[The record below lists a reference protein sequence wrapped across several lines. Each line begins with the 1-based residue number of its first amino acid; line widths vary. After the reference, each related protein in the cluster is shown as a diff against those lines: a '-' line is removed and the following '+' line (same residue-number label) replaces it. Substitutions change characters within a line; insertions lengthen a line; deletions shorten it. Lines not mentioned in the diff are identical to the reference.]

1 MPALQSII
9 RGYYMSFRGKVWIL
23 VISGIIAVYT
33 VVGGMPFVGTMLVTS
48 AQQPVNDANA
58 QLRIVESVLQHIQND
73 YVDEP
78 NMDKVRLGALR
89 GLAGGLDPYSS
100 FLTADQVKAYE
111 ASKTSNKVGIGA
123 EFSQISGYLYVIS
136 SIKGSPAEKAGLKS
150 GDFIEYIDTKATRD
164 ISLYDARQLVNG
176 NVGTT
181 VALRVLRPGE
191 KPQTIKVVRGT
202 YKVPVADSRSETGKI
217 GVIKV
222 YSLEDGEGND
232 IRSQVLSLTK
242 QGVQKII
249 LDLRGVSAGSL
260 AEGVAV
266 ANLFIKDGEIA
277 KVIGR
282 ESKVQTTYKA
292 DPSKAIFDGN
302 LAVLI
307 DFGTAGAAEV
317 VASAVLDRKRG
328 EVIGEQSFG
337 SGTEQKLFPLSSGGG
352 YLLTIAKWASPNG
365 TPFLAEDRATTG
377 VKPSIEVKRPDT
389 PEPLDVDSLANQPD
403 AQNPQPA
410 ATPVPKPVQPKTVE
424 DIQLKKALEV
434 LQDKAAAAKA
444 GGN

>member
-1 MPALQSII
+1 
-9 RGYYMSFRGKVWIL
+9 MSFRGKVWVL
-23 VISGIIAVYT
+23 VLSGVIAVYA
-33 VVGGMPFVGTMLVTS
+33 VVGGMPFVGAVLTTS
-48 AQQPVNDANA
+48 AQQTTNDASA

-100 FLTADQVKAYE
+100 FLTADQVAAYGS
-111 ASKTSNKVGIGA
+111 SKTSNKTGIGA
-123 EFSQISGYLYVIS
+123 ELSQISGFVYVIS
-136 SIKGSPAEKAGLKS
+136 AIKGSPADRAGLKA

-176 NVGTT
+176 EPGST
-181 VALRVLRPGE
+181 VALRVLRPGD

-202 YKVPVADSRSETGKI
+202 YKVPSAESRIETGKI

-222 YSLEDGEGND
+222 YSLEEGEGND
-232 IRSQVLSLTK
+232 IRSLVSSLSK
-242 QGVQKII
+242 QGVQKIV

-260 AEGVAV
+260 TEGVAV
-266 ANLFIKDGEIA
+266 ANLFIKSGDIA

-282 ESKVQTTYKA
+282 ENKVLTSFTA
-292 DPSKAIFDGN
+292 DPAKAVFDGK
-302 LAVLI
+302 LAVLT
-307 DFGTAGAAEV
+307 DLGTAGAAEI
-317 VASAVLDRKRG
+317 VASAVLDNKRG
-328 EVIGEQSFG
+328 EVIGERSFG

-352 YLLTIAKWASPNG
+352 YLLTVAKWASPNG
-365 TPFLAEDRATTG
+365 TPFLGEERATTG

-389 PEPLDVDSLANQPD
+389 PEPLDVESLNDQEN
-403 AQNPQPA
+403 QNPQPN
-410 ATPVPKPVQPKTVE
+410 ATPAPKPVQPKVVE

-434 LQDKAAAAKA
+434 LQDKAASAKSA
-444 GGN
+444 GN